1 MIRNKRKRAYQEE
14 EPVEK
19 LLPKRKRNAVLAE
32 KSNLPTKSP
41 TDRNVLEKSTKQ
53 DASKQPA
60 EQRNKKVTEER
71 RIKEVKSVRKCG
83 NTYEYLVKWANDD
96 DDEEWI
102 HRDIIIGMDPQ
113 QVIYF
118 FQNMLCF
125 S

>member
-1 MIRNKRKRAYQEE
+1 MIRNKRKRAYKEE
-14 EPVEK
+14 EPAEE
-19 LLPKRKRNAVLAE
+19 LLPKRKRNAVLTE

-41 TDRNVLEKSTKQ
+41 KERKVLEMSTKQ
-53 DASKQPA
+53 DKSKQLAQQP
-60 EQRNKKVTEER
+60 NKKVTEER
-71 RIKEVKSVRKCG
+71 RIKEVKSVRKHG
-83 NTYEYLVKWANDD
+83 STYEYLVKWANDD

-102 HRDIIIGMDPQ
+102 HRDIIIGQAPQ

>member
-1 MIRNKRKRAYQEE
+1 MIRNKRKRAYKEE
-14 EPVEK
+14 EPAEV

-41 TDRNVLEKSTKQ
+41 KDRKVLEKSTKQ
-53 DASKQPA
+53 DESKQLA
-60 EQRNKKVTEER
+60 QQRNKKVTEER
-71 RIKEVKSVRKCG
+71 RIKEVKSVRKHG
-83 NTYEYLVKWANDD
+83 STYEYLVKWANDD

-102 HRDIIIGMDPQ
+102 HRDIIIGQDLQ